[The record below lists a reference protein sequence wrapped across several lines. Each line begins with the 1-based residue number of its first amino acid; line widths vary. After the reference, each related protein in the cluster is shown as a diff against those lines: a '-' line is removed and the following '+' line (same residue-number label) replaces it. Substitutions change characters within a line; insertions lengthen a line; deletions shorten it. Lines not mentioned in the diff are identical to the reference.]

1 MTETMLTFNSA
12 IEMVESLPESQQE
25 DLIEIIRRRLH
36 EKRRNEIARNIEIA
50 RQELRDGQVKIGSIE
65 DLMKDLEE

>member
-1 MTETMLTFNSA
+1 MLTFNSA